1 MLCLVYEDRSSK
13 VEMGIDDEHRWRI
26 DRYNQLEVGCLKV
39 AAAAA
44 TTTEVVTIII
54 NSNTRT
60 CVYYYY

>member
-1 MLCLVYEDRSSK
+1 
-13 VEMGIDDEHRWRI
+13 MGIDDEHRWRI

-60 CVYYYY
+60 CVYYVDRRSPIINVSQR